1 MTCLTEEMTAMT
13 TSRTYVKQPLIIIII
28 IIIIMVIIIIIIII
42 ISFI

>member
-13 TSRTYVKQPLIIIII
+13 TTRTYVKQPLI

-42 ISFI
+42 SFI

>member
-13 TSRTYVKQPLIIIII
+13 TTRTYVKQPLI

-42 ISFI
+42 IMISFI